1 MFPWTFY
8 AFTET
13 PKSPRYFG
21 WHAIAQQVV
30 NHCAVPWNSREMSVA
45 ISYVGIRCDT
55 YDRIR
60 VSFLKSCRRREDFH
74 IITAPLLLLRYRWSA
89 VTSHEFKYFE
99 RRECVTV
106 VDAPALYV
114 DTFFTTY
121 VTTYTAWVTNV
132 FAYTCDIH
140 KCL

>member
-55 YDRIR
+55 YDRIC

-74 IITAPLLLLRYRWSA
+74 IITAPLLLLRYRSMKRGNFAWIQIFRASRMCNRRWCTSA
-89 VTSHEFKYFE
+89 IRGHIFYYL
-99 RRECVTV
+99 R
-106 VDAPALYV
+106 DYV
-114 DTFFTTY
+114 YRMSD
-121 VTTYTAWVTNV
+121 
-132 FAYTCDIH
+132 
-140 KCL
+140 